1 MGGMNAR
8 TYFADLRSRAYWSLA
23 PARRALRRFWYRTDG
38 EALAFVLVVGA
49 IATGFAFALHAYFAH
64 QDAARARALQARSR
78 ELNCLARN
86 VYYEARGEPLAG
98 QYAVAEVTMNRK
110 ASPLYPQS
118 VCAVVYQK
126 NWDDLRGRYVGAF
139 SWTEFGT
146 LPQPDGADWTR
157 AQKVAQDV
165 YDGRYAPEL
174 RGAMYFHATYI
185 EPSWAREK
193 KLVARIGGLV
203 FYR

>member
-1 MGGMNAR
+1 
-8 TYFADLRSRAYWSLA
+8 
-23 PARRALRRFWYRTDG
+23 
-38 EALAFVLVVGA
+38 
-49 IATGFAFALHAYFAH
+49 
-64 QDAARARALQARSR
+64 
-78 ELNCLARN
+78 
-86 VYYEARGEPLAG
+86 
-98 QYAVAEVTMNRK
+98 
-110 ASPLYPQS
+110 
-118 VCAVVYQK
+118 VVYQK

-185 EPSWAREK
+185 KPSWAREK